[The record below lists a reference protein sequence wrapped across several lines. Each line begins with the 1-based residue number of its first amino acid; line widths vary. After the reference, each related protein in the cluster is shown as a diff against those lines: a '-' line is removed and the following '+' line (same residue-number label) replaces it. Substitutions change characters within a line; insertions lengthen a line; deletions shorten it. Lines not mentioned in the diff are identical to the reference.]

1 MKKQLFVISAFITL
15 VAPLPTVALAH
26 EKTEGHNVNI
36 IQYWSAEDK
45 HSEGV
50 NSHLWI
56 VNRAIDIMSRNT
68 TRVKQD
74 QVVLLNEWR
83 TDLESGI
90 YSADHENPYYDNS
103 TFVSHFYD
111 PDDGSTYIP
120 FAKQAKETGDKYF
133 KLAGESYKNKDMKQ
147 AFFYL
152 GVSLHYL
159 GDVNQ
164 PMHAAN
170 FTNLSYPQGFHSKYE
185 NFVDTIKDNYKVT
198 DGNGYW
204 NWKGIHP
211 EDWIHGAAVAAKQDF
226 SGIVNNNTK
235 SWFVQAAVS
244 QSYAVKWR
252 AEVTPMTGKR
262 LIEAQRVTAGY
273 IQLWFDTYGN
283 R

>member
-1 MKKQLFVISAFITL
+1 MKTMG
-15 VAPLPTVALAH
+15 
-26 EKTEGHNVNI
+26 EVNKI
-36 IQYWSAEDK
+36 VHRWSAEDK
-45 HSEGV
+45 HKEGV

-68 TRVKQD
+68 TLVKQD
-74 QVVLLNEWR
+74 RVAQLNEWR
-83 TDLESGI
+83 TELENGI
-90 YSADHENPYYDNS
+90 YAADYENPYYDNS
-103 TFVSHFYD
+103 TFASHFYD
-111 PDDGSTYIP
+111 PDNGKTYIP
-120 FAKQAKETGDKYF
+120 FAKQAKETGAKYF

-152 GVSLHYL
+152 GLSLHYL

-185 NFVDTIKDNYKVT
+185 NFVDTIKDNHKVT

-204 NWKGIHP
+204 NWKGTNP
-211 EDWIHGAAVAAKQDF
+211 EDWIHGAAVVAKQDY
-226 SGIVNNNTK
+226 SGIVNDNTK
-235 SWFVQAAVS
+235 DWFVKAAVS
-244 QSYAVKWR
+244 QEYADKWR

-262 LIEAQRVTAGY
+262 LMDAQRVTAGY
-273 IQLWFDTYGN
+273 IQLWFDTYGD